1 MLYDYVR
8 IFRELYGELYA
19 LFKDP
24 SLRVRASGASPRAGG
39 GCDLSASSGPE
50 MWESCF
56 RLALED
62 EDCHQTTGARGAARD
77 VADGA
82 CVARERVALH
92 TLLTGS
98 GG

>member
-1 MLYDYVR
+1 MLYYYVC
-8 IFRELYGELYA
+8 IFREFYGELYA

-24 SLRVRASGASPRAGG
+24 GAVARLGSRREPVPRGVTSVPLEG
-39 GCDLSASSGPE
+39 RKCSFVLK
-50 MWESCF
+50 

-62 EDCHQTTGARGAARD
+62 EDSHQTTGARGAARD

-92 TLLTGS
+92 TLHTGS